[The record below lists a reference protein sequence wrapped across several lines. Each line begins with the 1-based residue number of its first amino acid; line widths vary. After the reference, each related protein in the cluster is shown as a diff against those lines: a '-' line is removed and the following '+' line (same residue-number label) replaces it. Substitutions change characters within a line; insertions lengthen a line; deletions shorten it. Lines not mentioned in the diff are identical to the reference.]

1 MNCAGAGPRVYVNIH
16 IPPWEAYSVRRAL
29 SERLYHLESPSHHA
43 ACGLALLPP
52 SEFPT
57 PSGMVDKE
65 NRLPQCPMSP
75 FFPMKRLENENLHFP
90 GSLAAQVL

>member
-1 MNCAGAGPRVYVNIH
+1 MSCAGADPCVYVNIH
-16 IPPWEAYSVRRAL
+16 IPLWEAVRRTAL
-29 SERLYHLESPSHHA
+29 SECLYHLESPSHHA

-57 PSGMVDKE
+57 PSGMMGNE

-75 FFPMKRLENENLHFP
+75 SFPMKRLENENLHFP
-90 GSLAAQVL
+90 DSFAAKVL